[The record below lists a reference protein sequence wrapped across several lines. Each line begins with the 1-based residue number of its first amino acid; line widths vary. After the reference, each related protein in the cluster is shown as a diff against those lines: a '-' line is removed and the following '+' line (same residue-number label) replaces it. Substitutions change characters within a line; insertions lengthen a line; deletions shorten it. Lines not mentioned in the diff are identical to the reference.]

1 MAAGKSVHF
10 KDTLEEQREEEIYD
24 QFLNQYQLVEGQNGL
39 IPIGTEFTIQYIF
52 HDAFPS
58 DSYIRETFQVGILMP
73 ENEAIQKRLSAGEN
87 VIAMPPEVFNETL
100 REIKKHSDTI
110 QIELISSD
118 PEPFFTTTAPDG
130 KVMGFYTYDD
140 ATGNHKAQQ
149 VIEALRDDTAQ
160 RSIERDEKQNSI
172 HKSVILESMQSTRGQ
187 QSLFDSSQ
195 YITDLPP
202 PEMPYKRYRLLTPR
216 NMLAIMSSNL
226 NPELAKEM
234 G

>member
-10 KDTLEEQREEEIYD
+10 KDTTEQSERQIYD
-24 QFLNQYQLVEGQNGL
+24 QFLNQYQLVPGQNGL
-39 IPIGTEFTIQYIF
+39 IPIGTEFTLQYIF
-52 HDAFPS
+52 HNAFPS
-58 DSYIRETFQVGILMP
+58 DRCIRETFQVGILVP

-87 VIAMPPEVFNETL
+87 VVAMPQAVFDEAL
-100 REIKKHSDTI
+100 REIKGHSDTI

-130 KVMGFYTYDD
+130 SVMGFYTYDD

-149 VIEALRDDTAQ
+149 VIEALRADTAQ
-160 RSIERDEKQNSI
+160 RSMERDEKQSSN
-172 HKSVILESMQSTRGQ
+172 HRSVILESMQSARGQ

-202 PEMPYKRYRLLTPR
+202 LEMPYKRYRLITPR
-216 NMLAIMSSNL
+216 DMLAIMSRDL
-226 NPELAKEM
+226 TPKTVREM
-234 G
+234 